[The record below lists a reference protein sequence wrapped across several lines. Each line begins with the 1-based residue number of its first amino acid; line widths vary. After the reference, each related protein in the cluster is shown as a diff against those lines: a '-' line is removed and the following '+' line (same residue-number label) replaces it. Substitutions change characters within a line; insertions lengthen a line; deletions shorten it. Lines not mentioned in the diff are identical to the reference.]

1 MTRLI
6 VPMPDARFQMA
17 DDGSR
22 IPDAGSQMPDPR
34 CRMLVADEPAWL
46 LLQSGPGEPAHNMA
60 LDEALLEH
68 APECGRPVLRQY
80 SWTRPAATFGYSQR
94 IADAERLTPLRPLV
108 RRPTGG
114 GVVPH
119 DGDWTYT
126 LVFPPGHPW
135 YQLRAR
141 DSYARLHAWVRQA
154 LDRAG
159 LPTDLAP
166 TPAAGAPTHCFLRAE
181 QFDILH
187 HGAKIAG
194 AAQRRTRHGLLIQG
208 SVQPPD
214 GVSRSAWEG
223 ELRALAA
230 REWRVRW
237 ELATPVPAVEER
249 AVRLA
254 SERYRQE
261 AYNRR
266 R

>member
-1 MTRLI
+1 
-6 VPMPDARFQMA
+6 MPDA
-17 DDGSR
+17 
-22 IPDAGSQMPDPR
+22 
-34 CRMLVADEPAWL
+34 DEPSWL
-46 LLQSGPGEPAHNMA
+46 LLQSGAGEPDYNMA

-68 APECGRPVLRQY
+68 APACGRPVLRHY

-94 IADAERLTPLRPLV
+94 IADAERLTPLRPLI

-126 LVFPPGHPW
+126 LVFPPDHPW

-154 LDRAG
+154 LNQAG

-166 TPAAGAPTHCFLRAE
+166 TPATGAPTHCFLRAE

-187 HGAKIAG
+187 LGAKIAG
-194 AAQRRTRHGLLIQG
+194 AAQRRTCSGLLIQG

-214 GVSRSAWEG
+214 GLSRNAWERG
-223 ELRALAA
+223 LCTLAG
-230 REWRVRW
+230 REWHVRW
-237 ELATPVPAVEER
+237 ELAEPAPVAEAR